1 MEDISSVFLLII
13 FAILSVGIR
22 LYKKAMSQPE
32 SEQPTPMKKD
42 WEPVSVKQEEESD
55 LPIAPIYHAP
65 VKTEQPRRE
74 QPAKKTEKA
83 ENPAISD
90 DFDVAKAVIYSEILK
105 PRTFDEY

>member
-1 MEDISSVFLLII
+1 MKDISSVILII

-32 SEQPTPMKKD
+32 PEQPTPMKKD
-42 WEPVSVKQEEESD
+42 WRPVSSNQEEEPD
-55 LPIAPIYHAP
+55 LPIAQIYHAP
-65 VKTEQPRRE
+65 INTEEPRRE

-83 ENPAISD
+83 ENPTISD